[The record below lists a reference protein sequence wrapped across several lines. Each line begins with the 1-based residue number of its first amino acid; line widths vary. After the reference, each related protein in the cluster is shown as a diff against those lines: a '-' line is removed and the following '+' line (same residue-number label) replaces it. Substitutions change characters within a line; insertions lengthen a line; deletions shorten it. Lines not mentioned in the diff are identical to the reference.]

1 MRVLLSLTALTG
13 RGKPLADS
21 RPKNLAG
28 FPLLRCVRID
38 LSWRPLQFPP
48 LQTSCPRLQ
57 EHQFCTLT
65 GHETEKCH
73 LAPMELCSPRTL
85 TFSAQGREILP
96 YRCRESR
103 SRGEEAPIPKA
114 TYTRCKHSSTPHVHT
129 LQTFKHSTP
138 IPKTTLLN
146 SSGRHEEKQK
156 VAITETKK
164 RCTSGVNTRAPR
176 HCGGFLSRWL

>member
-1 MRVLLSLTALTG
+1 MPYSNIRLIQLPPPSYVSSVKIFLEAL
-13 RGKPLADS
+13 AME
-21 RPKNLAG
+21 
-28 FPLLRCVRID
+28 RC
-38 LSWRPLQFPP
+38 
-48 LQTSCPRLQ
+48 T
-57 EHQFCTLT
+57 T
-65 GHETEKCH
+65 
-73 LAPMELCSPRTL
+73 RTL

-129 LQTFKHSTP
+129 LQTSKHSTP
-138 IPKTTLLN
+138 IPNTTLLN

-164 RCTSGVNTRAPR
+164 RCTPGVNTRAPR
-176 HCGGFLSRWL
+176 HCGGFLSRGL